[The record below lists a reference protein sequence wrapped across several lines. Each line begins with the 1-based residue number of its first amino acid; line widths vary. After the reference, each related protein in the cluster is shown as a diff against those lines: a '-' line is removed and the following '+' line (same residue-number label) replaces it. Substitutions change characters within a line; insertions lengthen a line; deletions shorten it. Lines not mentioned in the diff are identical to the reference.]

1 MTMQKIKRAVAG
13 GFIQADMTGTGCFE
27 VGRITRFDS
36 DKIWFESA
44 NDGKEVWVQRHA
56 AFKATRGEY
65 ELALHNAAREA
76 DANQEEA
83 DELEDATQPADD
95 RMIPHR
101 EWLTHPDNLE
111 GELEEGS
118 DVEPEE
124 EHESRSIVKP
134 EYKQHYAKV
143 KIGKRHT
150 QDSGDELAI
159 MLRGKDLDEVY
170 EMTADILQV
179 EAVDLYAKYEHL
191 NPGQQRMVLGNRI
204 RFAMK
209 HAADDSEAIAG

>member
-1 MTMQKIKRAVAG
+1 MTNLQKIKRAVAG

-36 DKIWFESA
+36 DKIWFESV

-76 DANQEEA
+76 DADQEEA
-83 DELEDATQPADD
+83 DELEDATQPPADD
-95 RMIPHR
+95 TGDLADEI
-101 EWLTHPDNLE
+101 
-111 GELEEGS
+111 
-118 DVEPEE
+118 EE

-150 QDSGDELAI
+150 QDSGDELAV

-170 EMTADILQV
+170 EMASDILDV

-204 RFAMK
+204 RRAMK
-209 HAADDSEAIAG
+209 G

>member
-27 VGRITRFDS
+27 VGRITRFDA

-76 DANQEEA
+76 DADQEEA
-83 DELEDATQPADD
+83 DEMEDATQPAD
-95 RMIPHR
+95 
-101 EWLTHPDNLE
+101 
-111 GELEEGS
+111 S
-118 DVEPEE
+118 DDE

-143 KIGKRHT
+143 KIGKHHT
-150 QDSGDELAI
+150 QDSGDELAV

-170 EMTADILQV
+170 EMASDILDV

-204 RFAMK
+204 RHAMK
-209 HAADDSEAIAG
+209 G

>member
-27 VGRITRFDS
+27 VGRITRFDA

-56 AFKATRGEY
+56 AYKATRGEY

-76 DANQEEA
+76 DADQEEA
-83 DELEDATQPADD
+83 DEMEDATQPAD
-95 RMIPHR
+95 
-101 EWLTHPDNLE
+101 
-111 GELEEGS
+111 S
-118 DVEPEE
+118 DEE
-124 EHESRSIVKP
+124 EHESRSIVPKHYKD
-134 EYKQHYAKV
+134 EYVKV
-143 KIGKRHT
+143 KVGKHYT

-159 MLRGKDLDEVY
+159 MLRGKSLDETY
-170 EMTADILQV
+170 EFAAQV
-179 EAVDLYAKYEHL
+179 LDVVLADLYAKYEHL

-204 RFAMK
+204 RRAMK
-209 HAADDSEAIAG
+209 G

>member
-13 GFIQADMTGTGCFE
+13 GYIQADMTGTGCFE
-27 VGRITRFDS
+27 VGRITRFDA

-76 DANQEEA
+76 DASGKPEDVIDTLPEESESA
-83 DELEDATQPADD
+83 PTMDD
-95 RMIPHR
+95 
-101 EWLTHPDNLE
+101 D
-111 GELEEGS
+111 
-118 DVEPEE
+118 DVDGLDDE
-124 EHESRSIVKP
+124 EHESRSIVPKHYKD
-134 EYKQHYAKV
+134 EYVKV
-143 KIGKRHT
+143 KVGNHYT

-159 MLRGKDLDEVY
+159 MLRGKSLDEIY
-170 EMTADILQV
+170 EFAAQV
-179 EAVDLYAKYEHL
+179 LDVVLADLYAKYEHL

-204 RFAMK
+204 RHAMK
-209 HAADDSEAIAG
+209 G